1 MQNVT
6 SQPLPELPARK
17 ADSHKGDYGR
27 VLIVGGSRGMAGAP
41 ALAGMA
47 ALRSGAGL
55 VTLAVPQSIQ
65 AVASGFEPSTM
76 TLGMGD
82 RDDDFLRVE
91 CSSEILKA
99 AASRDVLAIGP
110 GLGGDPSTAR
120 LVCELFQSIQ
130 QPMIVDADALNALAK
145 SPEVLSK
152 PGGVRILTPHAGEFE
167 RLTGQAC
174 DGETDLRAVQAA
186 TLCARDE
193 SGQTLVVL
201 KGYRTI
207 ITDGKQYAVNTTG
220 NPGMATG
227 GTGDCLTGIIAA
239 LVAQGLSPWESA
251 RLGTHVHGLAGD
263 LAAEQLGEVSL
274 IASDLVGFLPGA
286 FVKLVQKPNRDREG
300 VSEQASSFS
309 GSLPHDHGSEKK

>member
-1 MQNVT
+1 MQDVSST
-6 SQPLPELPARK
+6 PLPKLPVRK
-17 ADSHKGDYGR
+17 SDSHKGDYGR

-55 VTLAVPQSIQ
+55 VTLAISRSIQ
-65 AVASGFEPSTM
+65 TLVASFEPSTM
-76 TLGMGD
+76 TLGLGD
-82 RDDDFLRVE
+82 RDDDCLRAE
-91 CSSEILKA
+91 NASEIIEA

-110 GLGGDPSTAR
+110 GLGDDPSTAR
-120 LVCELFQSIQ
+120 LVCELFQSVQ
-130 QPMIVDADALNALAK
+130 QPMIVDADGLNALAK

-167 RLTGQAC
+167 RLTGQPC
-174 DGETDLRAVQAA
+174 DDEINKRAVQAA
-186 TLCARDE
+186 ALCRGDEGSRDE
-193 SGQTLVVL
+193 SSQTLAVL
-201 KGYRTI
+201 KGHRTI

-239 LVAQGLSPWESA
+239 LVAQGLSPWEAA

-274 IASDLVGFLPGA
+274 IASDLIVFLPEA
-286 FVKLVQKPNRDREG
+286 FVRLGHLPN
-300 VSEQASSFS
+300 
-309 GSLPHDHGSEKK
+309 